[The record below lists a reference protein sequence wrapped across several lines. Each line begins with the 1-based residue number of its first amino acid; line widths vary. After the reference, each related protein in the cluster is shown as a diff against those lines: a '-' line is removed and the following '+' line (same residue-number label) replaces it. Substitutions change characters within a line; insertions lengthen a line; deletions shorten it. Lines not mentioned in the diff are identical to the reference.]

1 MANVIVYSTPTCGY
15 CVMAKDFLKEH
26 NVDFKEID
34 VSQDQQAAQE
44 MMNKTG
50 QMGVPVVAITKD
62 DGEEKVMVGYNP
74 DEMAKA
80 LNLQA

>member
-1 MANVIVYSTPTCGY
+1 
-15 CVMAKDFLKEH
+15 MAKDFLKEH